1 MSVAVKIRL
10 KRVGAKKNPKYR
22 VVVADSRARRD
33 GRFIETLGTYDPIPT
48 PPLVS
53 VDEPRV
59 LYWLGQGAKPTEKVE
74 SLLRDLGLIKKFR
87 ETAAEAPSE

>member
-1 MSVAVKIRL
+1 MAVKIRL

-48 PPLVS
+48 PPV
-53 VDEPRV
+53 VRVNEPRV
-59 LYWLGQGAKPTEKVE
+59 LYWLGQGAQPTDKVA
-74 SLLRDLGLIKKFR
+74 SLLRNMGLMQKFR
-87 ETAAEAPSE
+87 KEAAGVAAE